1 MSEHVKTIAYWGVRY
16 DVTYELA
23 PDDLSAYIVSVYIR
37 DSVIDIYK
45 ALSQE
50 ALTWF
55 KNDILKKRCIYA

>member
-45 ALSQE
+45 ALSPE
-50 ALTWF
+50 ALAWF
-55 KNDILKKRCIYA
+55 KNDILEKRCIYA

>member
-23 PDDLSAYIVSVYIR
+23 PDSLSAYIVNVYIR

-55 KNDILKKRCIYA
+55 KNNILEKRSIYA

>member
-23 PDDLSAYIVSVYIR
+23 PDSLSAYIVNVYIR

-55 KNDILKKRCIYA
+55 KNDILEKRCIHA

>member
-45 ALSQE
+45 ALSPE
-50 ALTWF
+50 ALAWI
-55 KNDILKKRCIYA
+55 KNDILEKRCIYA

>member
-1 MSEHVKTIAYWGVRY
+1 MSEQTRTIAYWGVRY

-23 PDDLSAYIVSVYIR
+23 PDDLNAYIVSVYIR

>member
-1 MSEHVKTIAYWGVRY
+1 MSEQTRTIAYWGVWY

-23 PDDLSAYIVSVYIR
+23 PDDLNAYIVSVYIR

-45 ALSQE
+45 ALSPE

-55 KNDILKKRCIYA
+55 KNDILEKRCIHA

>member
-23 PDDLSAYIVSVYIR
+23 PDSLSAYIVSVYIR
-37 DSVIDIYK
+37 DSVDIYK

-50 ALTWF
+50 SLTWF
-55 KNDILKKRCIYA
+55 KNDILEKRSTYA

>member
-1 MSEHVKTIAYWGVRY
+1 MSEQTKAIAYWGVRY
-16 DVTYELA
+16 DVTYELS
-23 PDDLSAYIVSVYIR
+23 PDSLNAYIVSVYIR
-37 DSVIDIYK
+37 DSVDIYK